1 MKKIDAIPL
10 TLYDVI
16 RGDMEHKKR
25 LRFALSLPTMDPK
38 LKLAIEDE
46 RDQREREAEAKEVKL
61 SATNSDNAKA
71 QRKAVSR
78 EDLERLRCEYMLI
91 MQRDHDWPEGRDHG
105 WKEYALGE
113 NRLPVRITRKTLDA
127 RWKEK

>member
-1 MKKIDAIPL
+1 MKKPEAIPL

-46 RDQREREAEAKEVKL
+46 RDQREREAEAKEAKL

-71 QRKAVSR
+71 KRKDISR
-78 EDLERLRCEYMLI
+78 EEIINFRDEYIFSYGHERGWMKAF
-91 MQRDHDWPEGRDHG
+91 MRDYPQVKSRATIHA
-105 WKEYALGE
+105 YLNE
-113 NRLPVRITRKTLDA
+113 N
-127 RWKEK
+127 